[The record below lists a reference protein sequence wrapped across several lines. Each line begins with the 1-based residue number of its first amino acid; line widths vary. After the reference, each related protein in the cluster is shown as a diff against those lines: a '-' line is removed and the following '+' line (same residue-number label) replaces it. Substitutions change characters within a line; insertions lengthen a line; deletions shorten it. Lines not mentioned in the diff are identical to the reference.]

1 MNRVVNLSQPQSS
14 QPLKWGFCDLLIRTL
29 ISTVKTRL
37 NSCPLASILKSIC
50 WFLFWKSCIRYQM
63 RLIVIS
69 ATQAD
74 NQKTWLQR
82 IMQKDVQEE
91 SANISVCYWINYF
104 DCCGGYPPESHNLL
118 SINDYFWYYF
128 FHHGTWN
135 MDHGTAVYKRC
146 QSQRKSPLP
155 NS

>member
-1 MNRVVNLSQPQSS
+1 MNKVVNLSQPQSP
-14 QPLKWGFCDLLIRTL
+14 QPLKWGFCDLLIMTL
-29 ISTVKTRL
+29 ISIVKTRL
-37 NSCPLASILKSIC
+37 NSCPLASILKGVC
-50 WFLFWKSCIRYQM
+50 WFLFWKSYIWYQM
-63 RLIVIS
+63 RLIIIS

-82 IMQKDVQEE
+82 IMQKDIQED

-104 DCCGGYPPESHNLL
+104 DCCGSYPPKSHNLF
-118 SINDYFWYYF
+118 SINDYFWYCF

-135 MDHGTAVYKRC
+135 MDHGTALYKRC